1 MPFIFHIPGNSFSLE
16 PVVQPQHYC
25 YLGLSPCLSWGLSCA
40 LDNVLQH
47 PWPPVHT
54 RSTPPPVAMIKN
66 ASGHCQIAPAGKIT
80 PSWERSL

>member
-16 PVVQPQHYC
+16 PGC
-25 YLGLSPCLSWGLSCA
+25 TASA
-40 LDNVLQH
+40 LLLFGAESLLVMGSVLCFGQCS
-47 PWPPVHT
+47 PVHT